1 MGRVYTLKVD
11 ESGII
16 EYLEDNEVLEDIYT
30 SLQRMEEM
38 IMDMR
43 MVLESSSEESDNQI
57 DDIDFKTHPAL
68 SRPDAFFTYKV
79 KIVYQIE

>member
-43 MVLESSSEESDNQI
+43 MFLESSSEESDNQI
-57 DDIDFKTHPAL
+57 DDIDF
-68 SRPDAFFTYKV
+68 
-79 KIVYQIE
+79 

>member
-43 MVLESSSEESDNQI
+43 MVFESSSEESDDQI
-57 DDIDFKTHPAL
+57 DDIDF
-68 SRPDAFFTYKV
+68 
-79 KIVYQIE
+79 

>member
-43 MVLESSSEESDNQI
+43 MVFESSSEESDNQI
-57 DDIDFKTHPAL
+57 DVIDNMK
-68 SRPDAFFTYKV
+68 
-79 KIVYQIE
+79 

>member
-30 SLQRMEEM
+30 SLQRMEEI

-43 MVLESSSEESDNQI
+43 MVLESSSEESD
-57 DDIDFKTHPAL
+57 D
-68 SRPDAFFTYKV
+68 
-79 KIVYQIE
+79 

>member
-1 MGRVYTLKVD
+1 MGRVYILKVD

-43 MVLESSSEESDNQI
+43 MVFESSSEESDNQI
-57 DDIDFKTHPAL
+57 DDIDF
-68 SRPDAFFTYKV
+68 
-79 KIVYQIE
+79 

>member
-1 MGRVYTLKVD
+1 MKRRSYRMGRVYTLKVD

-30 SLQRMEEM
+30 SLQRMEEI

-43 MVLESSSEESDNQI
+43 MVLESSSEESDDQI
-57 DDIDFKTHPAL
+57 DDIDF
-68 SRPDAFFTYKV
+68 
-79 KIVYQIE
+79 

>member
-43 MVLESSSEESDNQI
+43 MVFESSSEESDNHI
-57 DDIDFKTHPAL
+57 DDIDF
-68 SRPDAFFTYKV
+68 
-79 KIVYQIE
+79 

>member
-38 IMDMR
+38 VMDMR
-43 MVLESSSEESDNQI
+43 MVFESSSEESDNQI
-57 DDIDFKTHPAL
+57 DDIDF
-68 SRPDAFFTYKV
+68 
-79 KIVYQIE
+79 

>member
-43 MVLESSSEESDNQI
+43 MVLESSSEKSDNQI
-57 DDIDFKTHPAL
+57 DDIDF
-68 SRPDAFFTYKV
+68 
-79 KIVYQIE
+79 

>member
-43 MVLESSSEESDNQI
+43 MVFEFSSEESDNQI
-57 DDIDFKTHPAL
+57 DDIDF
-68 SRPDAFFTYKV
+68 
-79 KIVYQIE
+79 

>member
-38 IMDMR
+38 IMDMS
-43 MVLESSSEESDNQI
+43 MVFESSSEESDNQI
-57 DDIDFKTHPAL
+57 DDMDF
-68 SRPDAFFTYKV
+68 
-79 KIVYQIE
+79 

>member
-43 MVLESSSEESDNQI
+43 MVFESSSEESDNQI
-57 DDIDFKTHPAL
+57 YDIDF
-68 SRPDAFFTYKV
+68 
-79 KIVYQIE
+79 

>member
-1 MGRVYTLKVD
+1 MGRAYTLKVD

-43 MVLESSSEESDNQI
+43 MVFESSSEESDNQI
-57 DDIDFKTHPAL
+57 YDIDF
-68 SRPDAFFTYKV
+68 
-79 KIVYQIE
+79 

>member
-16 EYLEDNEVLEDIYT
+16 EYFEDNEVLEDIYT
-30 SLQRMEEM
+30 SLQKMEEM

-43 MVLESSSEESDNQI
+43 MVFESSSEESDNQI
-57 DDIDFKTHPAL
+57 DDIDF
-68 SRPDAFFTYKV
+68 
-79 KIVYQIE
+79 

>member
-43 MVLESSSEESDNQI
+43 MVFESSSEESDNQI
-57 DDIDFKTHPAL
+57 DDIDF
-68 SRPDAFFTYKV
+68 
-79 KIVYQIE
+79 

>member
-43 MVLESSSEESDNQI
+43 MVFESSSEESNNQI
-57 DDIDFKTHPAL
+57 DDIDF
-68 SRPDAFFTYKV
+68 
-79 KIVYQIE
+79 

>member
-1 MGRVYTLKVD
+1 MQLMKRRSYRMGRVYTLKVD

-43 MVLESSSEESDNQI
+43 MVFESSSEESDNQI
-57 DDIDFKTHPAL
+57 DDIDF
-68 SRPDAFFTYKV
+68 
-79 KIVYQIE
+79 

>member
-43 MVLESSSEESDNQI
+43 MVLKSSSEESDDQI
-57 DDIDFKTHPAL
+57 DDIDF
-68 SRPDAFFTYKV
+68 
-79 KIVYQIE
+79 